1 MSQGTEKTDSP
12 QTADT
17 PFIPAS
23 KRLPELTI
31 KALVLG
37 IFLSILLS
45 AANAY
50 LGLLA
55 GMTVSASIPAAV
67 ISLAVLRFFR
77 RRNILENNMVQTC
90 ASAGES
96 LAAGVIFTFPALIL
110 MGAWTSFDWV
120 QTTIIAGV
128 GGILGVLFTIPLRRA
143 LVVDSELKFPEGV
156 ATAELLKAG
165 EKGVKGAISAIVFG
179 GVLGAIFKI
188 GDTGLKIW
196 TGVIEGAR
204 RAGDSIVYFGS
215 NLSPALLGVGYIVG
229 LNIAILVFIGGGLNW
244 YVAIPIISDM
254 KGWPV
259 YEHIEG
265 AAAWNQFVVP
275 ADSPDIG
282 KPVAA
287 EAWAYTIWS
296 KQTRYLGVGAMVVG
310 GIWALVR
317 LFPSLVRGIAA
328 GFVAYRKRRSGE
340 GDIPRT
346 EIDIPMQWVGTALMI
361 SVVPLFVIFGMVTSL
376 WWIAAFMAVIML
388 IAGFLFSAV
397 AAYMAGL
404 VGSSNNPISG
414 VTIATLLASSFLL
427 LAVGMVAPGGPV
439 AAILIGAVVCCAAA
453 IGGDNLQD
461 LKAGHILGSSPWK
474 MQIMQVVG
482 VVAAALVIA
491 PVLTLL
497 LKAYGIGSVGGTEGQ
512 TSLEAPQASLM
523 ASVAEGV
530 FGKGLP
536 WGIVFIGMALAG
548 LVIILD
554 LVLEAFKSNF
564 RTPVLAV
571 AVGIYLPLELSVPI
585 LLGGVIHW
593 VIHGRHKN
601 REQLE
606 EEYTA
611 DMRDLR
617 LGSERNGLLM
627 AAGLITGEAIL
638 GILLAIPLVFSQGA
652 NPMAIGGEGSVL
664 PVSWGGAVLFVFVC
678 LALAWKA
685 MPRKTLNSA
694 G

>member
-1 MSQGTEKTDSP
+1 MSEKQANSEKRSSY
-12 QTADT
+12 
-17 PFIPAS
+17 IPAS
-23 KRLPELTI
+23 TSLPELTI
-31 KALVLG
+31 KAILLG
-37 IFLSILLS
+37 IVLSVLLS

-67 ISLAVLRFFR
+67 ISLALLRFFR
-77 RRNILENNMVQTC
+77 KRNILENNMVQTC

-120 QTTIIAGV
+120 QTTVIAGV

-165 EKGVKGAISAIVFG
+165 EQGVKGASGAIVFG
-179 GVLGAIFKI
+179 GALGAIFKI

-196 TGVIEGAR
+196 TGVLEGAR

-229 LNIAILVFIGGGLNW
+229 LNIAVLVFIGGALNW
-244 YVAIPIISDM
+244 YIAIPIISGM
-254 KGWPV
+254 QEWPV

-275 ADSPDIG
+275 ADSPMIG
-282 KPVAA
+282 QAVGA
-287 EAWAYTIWS
+287 ESWAYTIWS

-310 GIWALVR
+310 GVWALVR
-317 LFPSLVRGIAA
+317 MFPSLIRGISA
-328 GFVAYRKRRSGE
+328 GFIAYRERRSGKSHVE
-340 GDIPRT
+340 RT
-346 EIDIPMQWVGTALMI
+346 EIDVPMQWVGTVLMLAT
-361 SVVPLFVIFGMVTSL
+361 VPLFLIFGWVTSL
-376 WWIAAFMAVIML
+376 WWIAAFMSVIML
-388 IAGFLFSAV
+388 IAGFLFSSV

-461 LKAGHILGSSPWK
+461 LKSGHILGATPWK
-474 MQIMQVVG
+474 MQVMQVVG
-482 VVAAALVIA
+482 VVAAAVVMA

-497 LKAYGIGSVGGTEGQ
+497 LKAYGIGSIAVEGQ
-512 TSLEAPQASLM
+512 TPLEAPQASLM

-536 WGIVFIGMALAG
+536 WGIVFIGMGIAG
-548 LVIILD
+548 VVIILD
-554 LVLEAFKSNF
+554 LLLEKRRCAF

-571 AVGIYLPLELSVPI
+571 AVGVYLPLELAGPI
-585 LLGGVIHW
+585 LIGGVIHW
-593 VIHGRHKN
+593 LIHGRHKN
-601 REQLE
+601 REQME
-606 EEYTA
+606 EEYSA

-617 LGSERNGLLM
+617 LNSERNGLLM

-638 GILLAIPLVFSQGA
+638 GILLAIPLVFAQGR
-652 NPMAIGGEGSVL
+652 NPMAIGGGENSVL
-664 PVSWGGAVLFVFVC
+664 PVSWGGAVLFAFVC
-678 LALAWKA
+678 LALAWRA
-685 MPRKTLNSA
+685 MPRKRS

>member
-1 MSQGTEKTDSP
+1 MTAQNSSGKEQSP
-12 QTADT
+12 H
-17 PFIPAS
+17 IPAATN
-23 KRLPELTI
+23 LPELTI
-31 KALVLG
+31 KALLLG
-37 IFLSILLS
+37 IILSVILS

-67 ISLAVLRFFR
+67 ISLAILRFFR
-77 RRNILENNMVQTC
+77 KRNILENNMVQTC

-120 QTTIIAGV
+120 QTTVIAGV

-165 EKGVKGAISAIVFG
+165 EQGAKGAIGAIVFG
-179 GVLGAIFKI
+179 GALGALFKI
-188 GDTGLKIW
+188 GDTGFKIW

-229 LNIAILVFIGGGLNW
+229 LNIAILVFIGGALNW
-244 YVAIPIISDM
+244 YVAIPIISGVE
-254 KGWPV
+254 GWPV
-259 YEHIEG
+259 YEHVEG
-265 AAAWNQFVVP
+265 PAAWNQFVVP
-275 ADSPDIG
+275 ADSSKIG
-282 KPVAA
+282 LPVEA
-287 EAWAYTIWS
+287 ENWAYTIWS

-310 GIWALVR
+310 GVWALIR
-317 LFPSLVRGIAA
+317 LFPSLIRGISA
-328 GFVAYRKRRSGE
+328 GFIAYRQRRSGQVGIE
-340 GDIPRT
+340 RT
-346 EIDIPMQWVGTALMI
+346 EIDVPMQWVGTALML
-361 SVVPLFVIFGMVTSL
+361 STVPLFLIFGWVTSL
-376 WWIAAFMAVIML
+376 WWIAAFMSVIML

-397 AAYMAGL
+397 AGYMAGL

-427 LAVGMVAPGGPV
+427 LAVGMVAPEGPV

-461 LKAGHILGSSPWK
+461 LKSGHILGATPWK

-482 VVAAALVIA
+482 VVAAAVVMA

-497 LKAYGIGSVGGTEGQ
+497 LKAYGIGSIAVEGQ
-512 TSLEAPQASLM
+512 TPLEAPQASLM

-536 WGIVFIGMALAG
+536 WGIVFIGMVVAG

-554 LVLEAFKSNF
+554 LVLEARRCNF

-571 AVGIYLPLELSVPI
+571 AVGIYLPLELAGPI
-585 LLGGVIHW
+585 LIGGVIHW
-593 VIHGRHKN
+593 LIHGRHKN
-601 REQLE
+601 REQME
-606 EEYTA
+606 EEYSA

-638 GILLAIPLVFSQGA
+638 GILLAIPLVFAQGK
-652 NPMAIGGEGSVL
+652 NPMALDGGGGGYI
-664 PVSWGGAVLFVFVC
+664 PAPWIGAVLFAIVC
-678 LALAWKA
+678 MALAWKA
-685 MPRKTLNSA
+685 MPRREST
-694 G
+694 